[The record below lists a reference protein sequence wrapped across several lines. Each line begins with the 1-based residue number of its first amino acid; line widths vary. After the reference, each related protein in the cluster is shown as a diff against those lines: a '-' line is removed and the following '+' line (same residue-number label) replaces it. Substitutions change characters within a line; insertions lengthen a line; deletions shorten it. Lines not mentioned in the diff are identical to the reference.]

1 MAARPADPLAAIPA
15 IAEREGPLPTGAQW
29 EAVVAAGE
37 PLVFRGAAAEWELVQ
52 AARRSPV
59 DAADL
64 LRGYS
69 AGGDITVYRGT
80 PEMRGRFH
88 YNDAVDGFN
97 FTGTREPFDTVLDD
111 TMSGED
117 SIYIGSTD
125 IGAYFPGFTAK
136 NGFDLNAIHP
146 MLTAQRGLA
155 SLWIGNRT
163 TATTHYDFSHNI
175 AVCAAGRRRF
185 TLFPSDQVA
194 NLYPGPLDPT
204 PAGQVVSM
212 VDLAQPD
219 FARYPRFVDALAHA
233 QVAELAPGDAIV
245 YPAMWW
251 HNVEALEGFNVLAN
265 YWWNAAPAFVDS
277 PQVTLLH
284 GLLSLR
290 ERPAQE
296 REAWQA
302 LFDYYLFDDPELAR
316 AHLPEAAQG
325 PLAPL
330 DANIARRLRALV
342 MRKLQR

>member
-1 MAARPADPLAAIPA
+1 MAARPADALPPIPA
-15 IAEREGPLPTGAQW
+15 AVEREGPLPTGADW
-29 EAVVAAGE
+29 EAVVAEGR
-37 PLVFRGAAAEWELVQ
+37 PVVFRNAAAGWELVQ
-52 AARRSPV
+52 AAKRSGEE
-59 DAADL
+59 AADL

-97 FTGTREPFDTVLDD
+97 FTGTREPFDAVLDD
-111 TMSGED
+111 ILSGD
-117 SIYIGSTD
+117 HPIYIGSTD
-125 IGAYFPGFTAK
+125 IGAYFPGFTAA
-136 NGFDLNAIHP
+136 NGFDLAAVHP
-146 MLTAQRGLA
+146 MLVAQPGLA

-185 TLFPSDQVA
+185 TLFPPDQVA
-194 NLYPGPLDPT
+194 NLYPGPLDST

-212 VDLAQPD
+212 VDLSRPD
-219 FARYPRFVDALAHA
+219 FERYPRFADALANA
-233 QVAELAPGDAIV
+233 QVAELEPGDAVV

-251 HNVEALEGFNVLAN
+251 HNVEALDAFNVLAN
-265 YWWNAAPAFVDS
+265 YWWNAAPPFVDS

-290 ERPAQE
+290 ARPAQE
-296 REAWQA
+296 REAWRA
-302 LFDYYLFDDPELAR
+302 LFDYYLFDDPEAAR
-316 AHLPEAAQG
+316 AHLPDVAQG

-330 DANIARRLRALV
+330 DANIARRLRAMV